1 MNRYNEIISAMSDR
15 LDEYHIPHTVHDC
28 WEGAQIRFPWCNGD
42 VAIHDGTYGHA
53 NGCVESYGFP
63 WDDEDVSMLYP
74 EEALTNI
81 VAYFIESFQN
91 SAKALINNYME
102 QG

>member
-15 LDEYHIPHTVHDC
+15 LNQYHIPHTVHDC
-28 WEGAQIRFPWCNGD
+28 WGGAQIRFPWCKGD

-53 NGCVESYGFP
+53 EDYVESYEFP
-63 WDDEDVSMLYP
+63 WDNEDVSMLDP

-91 SAKALINNYME
+91 SAKALMNLME

>member
-1 MNRYNEIISAMSDR
+1 MNRYNEIISALSDR

-42 VAIHDGTYGHA
+42 VAIHYATYGHA
-53 NGCVESYGFP
+53 EGCVESYQFP
-63 WDDEDVSMLYP
+63 WDEGDVSVLDP
-74 EEALTNI
+74 EEACKNI

-91 SAKALINNYME
+91 SAKALMNFME
-102 QG
+102 QR